1 MHPGKNNVT
10 ADIQLEN
17 ILIGGLEVYYIS
29 KCKWFFTTYSLCRE
43 IDKKQRTHESIIQQ
57 PDDVITK
64 KWHSNALVT

>member
-29 KCKWFFTTYSLCRE
+29 KCKWFLLLTHSVEKSIKTKERMSL
-43 IDKKQRTHESIIQQ
+43 
-57 PDDVITK
+57 
-64 KWHSNALVT
+64 

>member
-10 ADIQLEN
+10 AVGKYFDWGTTYLN
-17 ILIGGLEVYYIS
+17 AS
-29 KCKWFFTTYSLCRE
+29 KWFFTTYSLCRE
-43 IDKKQRTHESIIQQ
+43 IDKNQRTHESIIQQ